1 MSAKFLLVANEL
13 GLFEKLA
20 ESPATLDELAQRIG
34 IPRRTTR
41 MVADAMVSLGFIDN
55 RNGRY
60 SNGQLATTFLSG
72 GAGVDLRPHLRR
84 LNRHRYPEWNE
95 LEAAVRT
102 DGGHTKYGTMTEEE
116 RKIDS
121 EGVAALTTQTALTLA
136 SVYDFG
142 RHRHVLDL
150 GGGTGNFLVVLLNR
164 YPGLTGTLYELP
176 DTAAVA
182 RQVLAGTPEAAR
194 IKIVEGDFFTDSIP
208 AVADATIVA
217 NIVHLFSPARNHDLL
232 EHVRRQVAA
241 GTRLLLVDVWTDPTH
256 TLPTPVAML
265 AGEFLLFAGEG
276 DVYSE
281 EEIQRWLRETGW
293 RPVDHRPLAGP
304 ASLIVAETA

>member
-1 MSAKFLLVANEL
+1 MS
-13 GLFEKLA
+13 LA
-20 ESPATLDELAQRIG
+20 HGPKRHLMRRSHWSP
-34 IPRRTTR
+34 
-41 MVADAMVSLGFIDN
+41 S
-55 RNGRY
+55 
-60 SNGQLATTFLSG
+60 
-72 GAGVDLRPHLRR
+72 
-84 LNRHRYPEWNE
+84 
-95 LEAAVRT
+95 
-102 DGGHTKYGTMTEEE
+102 EEE
-116 RKIDS
+116 RTWRGHPNSVVPGPEADIRFAELLQCKAVLQ
-121 EGVAALTTQTALTLA
+121 GVAALTTQTALTLA

-164 YPGLTGTLYELP
+164 YPGLTGTLYELS

-182 RQVLAGTPEAAR
+182 RQVLAGTPEAER

-208 AVADATIVA
+208 AVADAIIVA

-232 EHVRRQVAA
+232 EHVRRQAA
-241 GTRLLLVDVWTDPTH
+241 VGTRLLLVDVWTDPTH